1 MFGSTSFDFFRSNQ
15 KNHQYVVYF
24 YKFSNF
30 ILIKLTNFFL
40 QQKDFYI
47 PPAKRREIVEALQ
60 SIIVFHDMDRGPA
73 HIQDKQKP
81 FQ

>member
-1 MFGSTSFDFFRSNQ
+1 
-15 KNHQYVVYF
+15 
-24 YKFSNF
+24 
-30 ILIKLTNFFL
+30 LIKLTNFFL